1 MNTATDTLESN
12 TPKSGGGFTVGQSA
26 ADLVAFYGATPIA
39 QRGNASQAVA
49 VAVVD
54 GSVGT
59 AAATNGIA
67 ALTATYNSTLIVN
80 SIATLAEQGNALVV
94 LTNEMRAALV
104 ALGLIKGSA

>member
-1 MNTATDTLESN
+1 MLTITSSNEINTPASPDGYTVGAVATD
-12 TPKSGGGFTVGQSA
+12 KI
-26 ADLVAFYGATPIA
+26 AFYGATPIA

-49 VAVVD
+49 VAVTD
-54 GSVGT
+54 GSAGT

-67 ALTATYNSTLIVN
+67 ALTGTYNSTLIVN

-94 LTNEMRAALV
+94 LTTELRAALV